1 MTQGAAMTSMS
12 ATPHPVLSVRSLTH
26 RYGDVVAVDDVD
38 LEVVAGECVALLGP
52 NGAGKTTLVRA
63 VIGLQT
69 PHQGAVAILGRDARS
84 SATRRH
90 LGVMQQ
96 SVGFPRTSTVRE
108 LLASAAL
115 QYRKPT
121 DAVDRILT
129 STGLADLG
137 RRLAHRLSGG
147 QQRRVQLALALI
159 GEPDLLVLDEPT
171 EGLDLESRRAFWTL
185 IDERR
190 EVGTAVLLTTHLIE
204 EAARVAD
211 RVVVL
216 AQGRVI
222 ASDTPA
228 ALRRR
233 LAGRRITCRSA
244 IDVAT
249 VRAHPAVSTAEV
261 ADAYLHVVTSAPETV
276 LRELLLHDPTLTDLS
291 VDAASLED
299 AVLGLTV
306 RREEVPA

>member
-1 MTQGAAMTSMS
+1 MS
-12 ATPHPVLSVRSLTH
+12 SIPHPVLAVRSLTH

-63 VIGLQT
+63 VIGLHT
-69 PHQGAVAILGRDARS
+69 PHHGDVAIRGRDPRS
-84 SATRRH
+84 AATRRH

-96 SVGFPRTSTVRE
+96 SVGFPRTTRVRE
-108 LLASAAL
+108 LLVSAAL
-115 QYRKPT
+115 QHRKPA
-121 DAVDRILT
+121 DAVERTLAL
-129 STGLADLG
+129 TGLTNLA
-137 RRLAHRLSGG
+137 RRRAHRLSGG

-190 EVGTAVLLTTHLIE
+190 EAGTAVLLTTHLIE

-216 AQGRVI
+216 AHGRVI

-233 LAGRRITCRSA
+233 LAGRRISCHSA
-244 IDVAT
+244 LDTDT
-249 VRAHPAVSTAEV
+249 VRAHPAVSS
-261 ADAYLHVVTSAPETV
+261 ADRIDGRLHVTTAAPEEV
-276 LRELLLHDPTLTDLS
+276 LREVLLHDPTLADLT
-291 VDAASLED
+291 VDTASLEE
-299 AVLGLTV
+299 AVLGLTA
-306 RREEVPA
+306 RAEEVPA

>member
-1 MTQGAAMTSMS
+1 
-12 ATPHPVLSVRSLTH
+12 VLAVRSLTH

-63 VIGLQT
+63 VIGLHT
-69 PHQGAVAILGRDARS
+69 PHHGDVAIRGRDPRS
-84 SATRRH
+84 AATRRH

-96 SVGFPRTSTVRE
+96 SVGFPRTTRVRE
-108 LLASAAL
+108 LLVSAAL
-115 QYRKPT
+115 QHRKPA
-121 DAVDRILT
+121 DAVERTLAL
-129 STGLADLG
+129 TGLTNLA
-137 RRLAHRLSGG
+137 RRRAHRLSGG

-190 EVGTAVLLTTHLIE
+190 EAGTAVLLTTHLIE

-216 AQGRVI
+216 AHGRVI

-233 LAGRRITCRSA
+233 LAGRRISCHSA
-244 IDVAT
+244 LDTDT
-249 VRAHPAVSTAEV
+249 VRAHPAVSS
-261 ADAYLHVVTSAPETV
+261 ADRIDGRLHVTTAAPEEV
-276 LRELLLHDPTLTDLS
+276 LREVLLHDPTLADLT
-291 VDAASLED
+291 VDTASLEE
-299 AVLGLTV
+299 AVLGLTA
-306 RREEVPA
+306 RAEEVPA